1 MRGSNHGVG
10 GDKVVRLP
18 QVVRVQQHQ
27 AYEGPEYDHKPDH
40 IFDGVISVERN
51 LVRISVHPEGVVS
64 TSRVQE
70 ENVKACHSRYQEWDQ
85 EVKSEKAGQRRVVDS
100 EPPSESRHQV
110 WAKVGESGEEVCDN
124 RRTSEPHLPSGEHV
138 TQESGRHNK
147 DEEQHP
153 SHPGFNIHITP
164 VVETASYMAI

>member
-1 MRGSNHGVG
+1 MGWSNHGVSS
-10 GDKVVRLP
+10 DKVVGLP

-40 IFDGVISVERN
+40 IFNGVISVERN
-51 LVRISVHPEGVVS
+51 LVRISVHTEGVVS
-64 TSRVQE
+64 AGRVQE
-70 ENVKACHSRYQEWDQ
+70 ENMKASHSRYQERDQ
-85 EVKSEKAGQRRVVDS
+85 EVKSEKAGQGRVVDS

-147 DEEQHP
+147 DKEQHP
-153 SHPGFNIHITP
+153 GHPGFNIHVTP
-164 VVETASYMAI
+164 IVETATYMAI

>member
-1 MRGSNHGVG
+1 MGWCNHGVSR
-10 GDKVVRLP
+10 DKVVGLS

-40 IFDGVISVERN
+40 IFNGVISVERN
-51 LVRISVHPEGVVS
+51 LVRISVHTEGVVA

-70 ENVKACHSRYQEWDQ
+70 ENVKAGHSRDQEWDQ
-85 EVKSEKAGQRRVVDS
+85 EVKSEKAGQGRVVDR

-110 WAKVGESGEEVCDN
+110 RAKVWESREEVCDH
-124 RRTSEPHLPSGEHV
+124 RRPSEPHLPSGEHV

-147 DEEQHP
+147 DKEQHP
-153 SHPGFNIHITP
+153 GHPGFNVHVTP
-164 VVETASYMAI
+164 IVETASYMAI